1 MTPGARLSAAIEV
14 LEQAFAAPLPA
25 DAILEAYFRR
35 RRYAGSG
42 DRTAVR
48 ERVYG
53 ILRRRARLEW
63 ALERAGASPSPRLL
77 ELADLIVGDG
87 LDADEA
93 ERLFAS
99 SRHAPE
105 ALADAERRA
114 AAALQGCGLEDSSMP
129 DWVRFEY
136 PEWLDRSSRATFG
149 PSLAAEMAAL
159 NTPAPLDLRV
169 NIAKASREEALAA
182 LRAEKIAAEPTA
194 LSPWGVRVADQP
206 RTRSSGTRHA
216 GRRAFARRAPNI
228 DASDVFKQGWIE
240 VQDEGSQVAAALVG
254 ARPGMTVVDYCAGAG
269 GKTLALAAL
278 MMRAGRLDGR
288 LIAGDASAERLER
301 MTERLARAG
310 VAGVRRVVV
319 DEDSASPPE
328 LAEAAD
334 RVLVDAPCSGSGA
347 WRRDPLAKWRLD
359 AARLADLVARQGRIL
374 AAAARLVRPGGRLI
388 YVTCSILP
396 EENEMRIT
404 SFLDHDRSFGV
415 VPLARVWRE
424 TLGGKVLTE
433 NRFLRLTPASTGTD
447 GFFVAV
453 LERRAPSG

>member
-1 MTPGARLSAAIEV
+1 
-14 LEQAFAAPLPA
+14 
-25 DAILEAYFRR
+25 
-35 RRYAGSG
+35 
-42 DRTAVR
+42 
-48 ERVYG
+48 
-53 ILRRRARLEW
+53 
-63 ALERAGASPSPRLL
+63 
-77 ELADLIVGDG
+77 
-87 LDADEA
+87 
-93 ERLFAS
+93 
-99 SRHAPE
+99 
-105 ALADAERRA
+105 
-114 AAALQGCGLEDSSMP
+114 
-129 DWVRFEY
+129 
-136 PEWLDRSSRATFG
+136 
-149 PSLAAEMAAL
+149 
-159 NTPAPLDLRV
+159 
-169 NIAKASREEALAA
+169 
-182 LRAEKIAAEPTA
+182 
-194 LSPWGVRVADQP
+194 
-206 RTRSSGTRHA
+206 
-216 GRRAFARRAPNI
+216 
-228 DASDVFKQGWIE
+228 
-240 VQDEGSQVAAALVG
+240 
-254 ARPGMTVVDYCAGAG
+254 MTVVDYCAGAG